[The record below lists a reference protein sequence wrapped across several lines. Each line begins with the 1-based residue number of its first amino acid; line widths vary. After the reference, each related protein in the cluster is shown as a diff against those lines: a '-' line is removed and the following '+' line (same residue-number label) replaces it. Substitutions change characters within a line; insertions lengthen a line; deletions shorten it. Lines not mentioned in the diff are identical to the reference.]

1 MSTRI
6 EWVDI
11 AKGIGIILV
20 VIGHM
25 VKGNGIVGQSI
36 WAFHMPLFF
45 FLSGMFMRPT
55 ELFISLI
62 AKKARQLLLPCLS
75 FSIIIAAVH
84 YFLMGDNNAFENLT
98 KHLPD
103 TCWFLTTLFLTSLWS
118 ALLLRLVNQ
127 WIAIMICLIL
137 ALICQILSIPTDFSL
152 SSTFVASVFYISGY
166 SFVES
171 KAQMGGGIYIVFILF
186 PVVVYSFNVHTA
198 LNENDFSLVGLVSA
212 YLGILQVIIIS
223 QTLSKIKG
231 DKLRRGLVF
240 MGRNSLVVML
250 THMLFISI
258 YCYFVH
264 IDNTLVFKSL
274 QFAFVFTM
282 SILSVYIFKSRL
294 KVLLGK
300 F

>member
-62 AKKARQLLLPCLS
+62 AKKARSLLLPCLS

-171 KAQMGGGIYIVFILF
+171 KAQMGGGIYIVFIL
-186 PVVVYSFNVHTA
+186 
-198 LNENDFSLVGLVSA
+198 
-212 YLGILQVIIIS
+212 
-223 QTLSKIKG
+223 
-231 DKLRRGLVF
+231 
-240 MGRNSLVVML
+240 
-250 THMLFISI
+250 
-258 YCYFVH
+258 
-264 IDNTLVFKSL
+264 
-274 QFAFVFTM
+274 
-282 SILSVYIFKSRL
+282 
-294 KVLLGK
+294 K
-300 F
+300 FF